1 MISVKKRILLSIM
14 AICLGVTGS
23 RAQTTTPPPRAL
35 VVIAHPDDESTFSV
49 TLYKIAKEQHGI
61 VDLFVITN
69 GEAGYKYS
77 TLAEDY
83 YGVKLTDEPV
93 GRANLPRIRKKE
105 LAGAGKILGVNKC
118 HFMDQLDAHFTLDEK
133 EALDTSWH
141 VPAVK
146 KRLNEVLTAGRY
158 DYLFVLLPV
167 NGTHGGHKAAA
178 ILALDAVQA
187 LPPQNRPVIL
197 GAATANKTDPLSRFA
212 FYKGYPETQTIA
224 DTALFRV
231 DRTAS
236 FSYKNRLNYK
246 VIANWEIAE
255 HKSQGFAQMGMND
268 GDREQFWY
276 FTVNDKANIQKTA
289 DFFNKLSIT
298 PYPVKTYQEA
308 KSVYTK
314 F

>member
-1 MISVKKRILLSIM
+1 M
-14 AICLGVTGS
+14 
-23 RAQTTTPPPRAL
+23 
-35 VVIAHPDDESTFSV
+35 
-49 TLYKIAKEQHGI
+49 
-61 VDLFVITN
+61 
-69 GEAGYKYS
+69 
-77 TLAEDY
+77 
-83 YGVKLTDEPV
+83 
-93 GRANLPRIRKKE
+93 
-105 LAGAGKILGVNKC
+105 
-118 HFMDQLDAHFTLDEK
+118 
-133 EALDTSWH
+133 
-141 VPAVK
+141 K

-197 GAATANKTDPLSRFA
+197 GAATVNKTDPVSRFEY
-212 FYKGYPETQTIA
+212 YKGYPETQTIA

-276 FTVNDKANIQKTA
+276 FAVNDKANIQKTA

-298 PYPVKTYQEA
+298 PYPVKTYQEGR
-308 KSVYTK
+308 SVYTK